1 MDRFG
6 KVEWRPHVVNKPGEV
21 ALKAKVLSLRVEPS
35 RNPNPLA
42 AQAYAA
48 IIEVGFRVLF

>member
-42 AQAYAA
+42 AEAYAA
-48 IIEVGFRVLF
+48 IIEVGFRVLL